1 MKKSIW
7 IVATL
12 LCATLAQALPQEN
25 GQAEGASSPKMRQS
39 EASKLVDRLE
49 TTEEQKQEIAAIRKQ
64 IIEENTPFL
73 QLMEKTLNELRAARQ
88 ANELEKMEQLR
99 QTVLSQRED
108 LKKIQDDEL
117 QRIMGILNR
126 EQHAQFE
133 EWKAAREHRDAPK
146 SGE

>member
-7 IVATL
+7 LVATL
-12 LCATLAQALPQEN
+12 LCATLVQALPQES
-25 GQAEGASSPKMRQS
+25 GQAEAATSPKMRRS

-73 QLMEKTLNELRAARQ
+73 ELMEKTLNELRAARQ
-88 ANELEKMEQLR
+88 ANEVEKMEQLR
-99 QTVLSQRED
+99 QTVKSQRED

-117 QRIMGILNR
+117 QRIMNVLSR
-126 EQHAQFE
+126 EQRAQFE
-133 EWKAAREHRDAPK
+133 ELNAAREHRDTNARQ
-146 SGE
+146 

>member
-12 LCATLAQALPQEN
+12 LCATLAQALPQET
-25 GQAEGASSPKMRQS
+25 GQAEAASGPKMRRS
-39 EASKLVDRLE
+39 ETSRLVDRLD

-73 QLMEKTLNELRAARQ
+73 ELMDKTLNELRAARK
-88 ANELEKMEQLR
+88 ANEVEKMEQLR
-99 QTVLSQRED
+99 LTVQSQRED

-117 QRIMGILNR
+117 QRIMSILNR
-126 EQHAQFE
+126 EQQARFE
-133 EWKAAREHRDAPK
+133 ELNAAREHRDPNA
-146 SGE
+146 GQ